1 MSKEIS
7 WNSSSFLDT
16 SGLTCFTRKATIAPI
31 YVACHMDTF
40 KEYRQ
45 EEASAPGMKE
55 MDLPIRLALEVF
67 ISFSHRFAG

>member
-16 SGLTCFTRKATIAPI
+16 SGLTCLTSMATIAPI
-31 YVACHMDTF
+31 YVDCHMEVC
-40 KEYRQ
+40 KEIRQ

-55 MDLPIRLALEVF
+55 MDLHDRLAVEVF
-67 ISFSHRFAG
+67 IFFPLRFAG

>member
-16 SGLTCFTRKATIAPI
+16 SGLTCLTSKATIAPI
-31 YVACHMDTF
+31 CVNCHADVSKDT
-40 KEYRQ
+40 RQ

-55 MDLPIRLALEVF
+55 MDLLD
-67 ISFSHRFAG
+67 